1 MNSALDTSTLSISSF
16 DSDIPF
22 NNTINNKYNSNDK
35 IPGISKDEIR
45 PFYPSN
51 KSINT
56 SINNKISDLTNNF
69 SRSQQ
74 LYPYISSYQ
83 VFNADKASK
92 SGSKNITKNSS
103 YTKNKFVR
111 NTKNSPIRN
120 TKNSSYTKNK
130 FVRNTKNSPVRNTKN
145 SPIRNTKNSP
155 IKNTKNSPIGNTKNS
170 PTRNTKNSPIRNTKN
185 SPIRNTKNSPVRNTK
200 NSIVVNTK
208 NSPVRNT
215 KNTSV
220 RNTKNSPV
228 RNTKNSPIES
238 NNKKPILKY
247 YVSQNNNSETDDRIN
262 SLLVGKFGTNG
273 DGYLPNRVHINIDK
287 TDGVYDAA
295 RQIYKP
301 LDFYSYRDRYGTNE
315 MGSSVN
321 LEYKSKIPA
330 QRKFNEITFYERP
343 VDKLELYSDNDV
355 DDLFNE

>member
-103 YTKNKFVR
+103 YTNKL
-111 NTKNSPIRN
+111 IL
-120 TKNSSYTKNK
+120 
-130 FVRNTKNSPVRNTKN
+130 
-145 SPIRNTKNSP
+145 
-155 IKNTKNSPIGNTKNS
+155 
-170 PTRNTKNSPIRNTKN
+170 
-185 SPIRNTKNSPVRNTK
+185 
-200 NSIVVNTK
+200 SI
-208 NSPVRNT
+208 
-215 KNTSV
+215 
-220 RNTKNSPV
+220 
-228 RNTKNSPIES
+228 
-238 NNKKPILKY
+238 
-247 YVSQNNNSETDDRIN
+247 
-262 SLLVGKFGTNG
+262 
-273 DGYLPNRVHINIDK
+273 
-287 TDGVYDAA
+287 
-295 RQIYKP
+295 
-301 LDFYSYRDRYGTNE
+301 
-315 MGSSVN
+315 
-321 LEYKSKIPA
+321 
-330 QRKFNEITFYERP
+330 
-343 VDKLELYSDNDV
+343 
-355 DDLFNE
+355 

>member
-200 NSIVVNTK
+200 NS
-208 NSPVRNT
+208 
-215 KNTSV
+215 
-220 RNTKNSPV
+220 
-228 RNTKNSPIES
+228 PIES